1 MVRSCAAS
9 GCTNRDTKE
18 SRTKGIAFY
27 QIPLKKDKRLKWLN
41 ALKRKDYNPSSSA
54 AICST
59 HFVGG
64 KLPLMCMHA
73 YGCNALIIM
82 YRPIARDVTNFRVTS
97 CRPCWRTGWRT
108 SKYG

>member
-18 SRTKGIAFY
+18 NRIKGIAFY
-27 QIPLKKDKRLKWLN
+27 RIPLKKDKRSKWLN

-73 YGCNALIIM
+73 YGCNATNNNV
-82 YRPIARDVTNFRVTS
+82 YRHEKR
-97 CRPCWRTGWRT
+97 
-108 SKYG
+108 